1 VLTTPDT
8 SDPASTNGAEADETD
23 QEAAPEVDDDEA
35 DQIRAIVD
43 EDEAILEAA
52 LDRKFI
58 FRDAFSYF
66 LTSLVNQMAPRS
78 AQRMIRTFFKL
89 TLN

>member
-1 VLTTPDT
+1 MTTPDT

-52 LDRKFI
+52 LDRKFF
-58 FRDAFSYF
+58 FRDDVNYA

-78 AQRMIRTFFKL
+78 AQRKIRTFSS
-89 TLN
+89 